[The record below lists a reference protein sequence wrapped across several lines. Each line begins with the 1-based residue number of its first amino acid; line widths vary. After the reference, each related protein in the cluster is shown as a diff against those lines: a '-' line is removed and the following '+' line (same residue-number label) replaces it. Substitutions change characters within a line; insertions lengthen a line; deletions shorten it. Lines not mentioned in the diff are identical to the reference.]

1 MTVRSVKK
9 ITRSSHR
16 KTRSPSSCRVCRMGA
31 EVSYKN
37 VLLLKKLISDRGKIM
52 PKSKTGIC
60 SKHQRQVTREIKK
73 ARFLALLP
81 YTDRH
86 AL

>member
-1 MTVRSVKK
+1 
-9 ITRSSHR
+9 
-16 KTRSPSSCRVCRMGA
+16 MGA